1 MAAPL
6 PWLVVTT
13 VGSRDEAQALAQALV
28 ELQLAACVQIEPI
41 QSIYRW
47 RGQIYED
54 DEYRLLC
61 KTLASL
67 YPKVEAAIRER
78 HPYDLPA
85 IHAIETVAAD
95 PVYAAWVAEN
105 AGGPAEPRGRA

>member
-13 VGSRDEAQALAQALV
+13 IGSREEALELGRILV
-28 ELQLAACVQIEPI
+28 DLELAACVQIEPI
-41 QSIYRW
+41 ESVYRW
-47 RGQIYED
+47 RGEVYED
-54 DEYRLLC
+54 GEFRLLC
-61 KTLASL
+61 KTMASL
-67 YPKVEAAIRER
+67 YPQVEAAIREH

-105 AGGPAEPRGRA
+105 AGGPRTP

>member
-6 PWLVVTT
+6 PWLVITT
-13 VGSRDEAQALAQALV
+13 VGSREEAQELARVLMDL
-28 ELQLAACVQIEPI
+28 ELAACVQIEPI
-41 QSIYRW
+41 ESTYRW
-47 RGQIYED
+47 RGEVYED
-54 DEYRLLC
+54 EEYRLLC
-61 KTLASL
+61 KTMASL
-67 YPKVEAAIRER
+67 YPQVEAAIREH

-105 AGGPAEPRGRA
+105 AGGLRDP